1 MEEITSGDADI
12 ISLQVKLD
20 HLVRYFKSSS
30 LTVLRHITSIC
41 GGAIM
46 YLTQRD
52 FLIIWISFHSDGYLV
67 TSVLGLSMCISRHS
81 AVD

>member
-41 GGAIM
+41 GGAIV

-52 FLIIWISFHSDGYLV
+52 FLII
-67 TSVLGLSMCISRHS
+67 
-81 AVD
+81 